1 MNNYAFNS
9 RFNPPMPYSTGRPDP
24 RFYQTSASEL
34 YMHRQEYKNMPT
46 SIQSSAPSSLS
57 FLKDSK
63 QFGTLLNLVNQA
75 GLTQTLGDLEK
86 SSPITILAPTEKAFQ
101 NLPPDIVKALTKPE
115 NKQFLQEV
123 LKYHVTDMPIT
134 SGRPGQKIEV
144 DSLLQDSRDAT
155 ELLIGRDGKIKVDN
169 ISQMFGAAA
178 PIINT
183 KNGSSVIPINEV
195 LIPKEFDTDSLLAN
209 KRNAVSFLGTN
220 GNLSTLTQLI
230 QGSGLTKA
238 VQDLEKKSPKGIT
251 ILAPTEEAFAKL
263 DPRIAAA
270 LQRPENKGVLEEIL
284 KYHVSG
290 AQVGLGGQFDSL
302 LDNKND
308 RNKLVTSDGELRVVN
323 GRQVVGVG
331 SDVALSN
338 KSRVITIDQVLIPP
352 NLDLSKLL
360 RERPTYYS
368 V

>member
-1 MNNYAFNS
+1 M
-9 RFNPPMPYSTGRPDP
+9 
-24 RFYQTSASEL
+24 
-34 YMHRQEYKNMPT
+34 
-46 SIQSSAPSSLS
+46 
-57 FLKDSK
+57 
-63 QFGTLLNLVNQA
+63 
-75 GLTQTLGDLEK
+75 
-86 SSPITILAPTEKAFQ
+86 
-101 NLPPDIVKALTKPE
+101 
-115 NKQFLQEV
+115 
-123 LKYHVTDMPIT
+123 
-134 SGRPGQKIEV
+134 
-144 DSLLQDSRDAT
+144 
-155 ELLIGRDGKIKVDN
+155 
-169 ISQMFGAAA
+169 
-178 PIINT
+178 
-183 KNGSSVIPINEV
+183 